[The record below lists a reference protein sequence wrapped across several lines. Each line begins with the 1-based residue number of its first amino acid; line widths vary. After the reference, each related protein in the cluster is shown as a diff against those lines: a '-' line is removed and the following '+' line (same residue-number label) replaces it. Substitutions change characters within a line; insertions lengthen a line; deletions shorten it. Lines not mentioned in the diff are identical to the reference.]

1 MILLWRLLCFQL
13 SGFGLNHVHV
23 LAVVLRGGRPL
34 DPVRLPQVLDQHQV
48 VEEDVLAADAAL
60 VEHQLEQLL
69 LRLSKLLA
77 ILDGALLVHA
87 AQVLGQAGEADH
99 LVAQPAERLHRLLH
113 LVAVDPAGGG
123 FGLLGGHRC

>member
-1 MILLWRLLCFQL
+1 M
-13 SGFGLNHVHV
+13 
-23 LAVVLRGGRPL
+23 
-34 DPVRLPQVLDQHQV
+34 RLPQVLDQHQV

-87 AQVLGQAGEADH
+87 AQVLGQAGEADR

-113 LVAVDPAGGG
+113 LVAVDPAAGRE
-123 FGLLGGHRC
+123 FGLLWGHCCWGGCGGP